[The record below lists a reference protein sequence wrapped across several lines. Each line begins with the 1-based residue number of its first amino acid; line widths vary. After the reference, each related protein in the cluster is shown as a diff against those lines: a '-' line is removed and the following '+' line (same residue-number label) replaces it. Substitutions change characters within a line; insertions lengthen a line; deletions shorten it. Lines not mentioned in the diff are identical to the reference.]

1 MFFYYFI
8 LIKLFDYFSD
18 KHQKITW
25 YKLRSTLHNLINSV
39 NAVNIGTIKKQ
50 LLKQN
55 ILRGKGL
62 FCRIIL
68 KTLFNS
74 INKAHVLASLVAAI
88 NLDVGTLNV

>member
-1 MFFYYFI
+1 MFN
-8 LIKLFDYFSD
+8 YFSD
-18 KHQKITW
+18 KYQKITW
-25 YKLRSTLHNLINSV
+25 YRLRSSLHNLINSV

-74 INKAHVLASLVAAI
+74 TNKAHILASLVAAI
-88 NLDVGTLNV
+88 NLDVGILNLSNNFYGLV